1 MAGKTSAQVA
11 ARQRARQARLELDAE
26 RIAREEQVDD
36 AAADYL
42 LLADERAKLLESV
55 RTIEGRMLAPVSRL
69 VELGESRRRIV
80 ALLNLGTD
88 DARRVGAH
96 IRNLK
101 AQAER
106 AATGTREV
114 IETGPTG

>member
-42 LLADERAKLLESV
+42 LLADERATLLESI
-55 RTIEGRMLAPVSRL
+55 RTIEKRMLAPVSRL

-80 ALLNLGTD
+80 ALLDLGTD
-88 DARRVGAH
+88 DARRVGGH
-96 IRNLK
+96 IRSLK
-101 AQAER
+101 ARAET
-106 AATGTREV
+106 AATDNGNAS
-114 IETGPTG
+114 ETGHQG